1 VSFLYDLHANQWV
14 TADENTVEPRMDCGG
29 ILATPAG
36 LVILGGMTKG
46 QTATALA
53 TLFARK

>member
-1 VSFLYDLHANQWV
+1 
-14 TADENTVEPRMDCGG
+14 MDCGG